1 MTHVVELKADHRD
14 VVGKSSRRL
23 ARQGRVPAV
32 LYGAGIEATNL
43 SVDRRDF
50 ERLMHSATVG
60 STLVDLYVEGRKDP
74 VHCIIKEVRHDAV
87 KGTVEHID
95 FWAVKMSRALQTTVP
110 IAFVGSSEGERSGGV
125 VVHALRELR
134 VEARPKDLPEHIEVD
149 LTPLAVGDSLTVGD
163 LTPPAG
169 VTFLDDPETVVAS
182 VMAPAVAVE
191 AAPAIEEAAEV
202 PEVGKETEA
211 AEE

>member
-1 MTHVVELKADHRD
+1 MTHVVELKADRRD
-14 VVGKSSRRL
+14 IVGKSSRRL
-23 ARQGRVPAV
+23 ARAGRVPAV
-32 LYGAGIEATNL
+32 LYGAGVDAVNL

-60 STLVDLYVEGRKDP
+60 STLIDLHVEGRKDP

-87 KGTVEHID
+87 KGNVEHVD
-95 FWAVKMSRALQTTVP
+95 FWAVKMTRSLQTTVP
-110 IAFVGSSEGERSGGV
+110 ITFVGSSEGERSGGV
-125 VVHALRELR
+125 VMHALRELR

-149 LTPLAVGDSLTVGD
+149 LTPLEVGDSITVGD
-163 LTPPAG
+163 LTPPEG
-169 VTFLDDPETVVAS
+169 VTLLDDPDTVVAS
-182 VMAPAVAVE
+182 VMAPAVEVEVAPAVE
-191 AAPAIEEAAEV
+191 EAVEV